1 MVEKYP
7 TSFDLRRQ
15 LPPDSS
21 KPKVSILVTT
31 YNQEH
36 LIPQA
41 IDSILMQEVNFAY
54 EIVIG
59 EDAST
64 DRTREIVIGLGQR
77 YPEKI
82 RVLLRKAD
90 VANRDRAIGLAGK
103 INYLEALRACRGEYV
118 AILDGDDYFTSPDK
132 LRKQVNFLEAHPE
145 CAICFHN
152 VLAIHE
158 NGTRASEKMCAADQ
172 KQFSDIE
179 QLVGG
184 HCLPACWIMYRRE
197 PLIEIPDWF
206 LTAKMGDWPLNIFKA
221 QYGKIGYI
229 NEVMAAYR
237 VHAAG
242 VWSPRKR
249 SHQLL
254 TSIKVLDNI
263 DRDLGY
269 KYRQTIR
276 RAKTRFFF
284 ELAELYLERG
294 HTRQALLAV
303 RKGLWSSRGRHKGI
317 VSLWFRLQQPGL
329 YRAFRMV
336 KVCLCAFARE
346 ILI

>member
-7 TSFDLRRQ
+7 TSFDLHQQ

-21 KPKVSILVTT
+21 KPRVSILVTT

-36 LIPQA
+36 LITQA
-41 IDSILMQEVNFAY
+41 IDSILMQDVNFAY

-64 DRTREIVIGLGQR
+64 DRTREIVIALGQQH
-77 YPEKI
+77 PDKI
-82 RVLLRKAD
+82 RVLLRNEE

-118 AILDGDDYFTSPDK
+118 AILDGDDYFTSPHK
-132 LRKQVNFLEAHPE
+132 LQKQVDFLESHPD

-152 VLAIHE
+152 VIAIHE
-158 NGTRASEKMCAADQ
+158 NGAPAEEMCAADQ
-172 KQFSDIE
+172 TEISDIE
-179 QLVGG
+179 ELLWGNFI
-184 HCLPACWIMYRRE
+184 PACSIMYRRE
-197 PLIEIPDWF
+197 PLVQIPGWF
-206 LTAKMGDWPLNIFKA
+206 LTARMGDWPLNIFKA

-249 SHQLL
+249 SQQLL
-254 TSIKVLDNI
+254 TSIRVLENI

-269 KYRQTIR
+269 KYRHTIR

-294 HTRQALLAV
+294 HARFALVPV
-303 RKGLWSSRGRHKGI
+303 RRGLWESRGRHKGI
-317 VSLWFRLQQPGL
+317 VSLWLRLKGPRLYQGFRSLKRVAG
-329 YRAFRMV
+329 V
-336 KVCLCAFARE
+336 S
-346 ILI
+346 

>member
-7 TSFDLRRQ
+7 TSFDLRQ
-15 LPPDSS
+15 QQPPDSS

-36 LIPQA
+36 LITHA
-41 IDSILMQEVNFAY
+41 IDSILMQKCDFAY

-64 DRTREIVIGLGQR
+64 DGTREVVTSLGER
-77 YPEKI
+77 YPDKV
-82 RVLLRKAD
+82 RVLLRDPD

-103 INYLEALRACRGEYV
+103 INYLSALRECRGEFV
-118 AILDGDDYFTSPDK
+118 AILDGDDYFTSPHK
-132 LRKQVNFLEAHPE
+132 LQKQVDFLEAHPE

-152 VLAIHE
+152 VIAVHE
-158 NGTRASEKMCAADQ
+158 NGKPSEEMCAADQ
-172 KQFSDIE
+172 QEITDIE
-179 QLVGG
+179 QLLWGNFI
-184 HCLPACWIMYRRE
+184 PACSIMYRRE
-197 PLIEIPDWF
+197 PLVQIPDWF

-229 NEVMAAYR
+229 KEIMAAYR

-294 HTRQALLAV
+294 HARFALVPV
-303 RKGLWSSRGRHKGI
+303 RKGLWSSRGKHKGI
-317 VSLWFRLQQPGL
+317 VSLWLRLQRPRL
-329 YRAFRMV
+329 YQGFKALKKVAAGFRG
-336 KVCLCAFARE
+336 
-346 ILI
+346 